1 MNALFF
7 ALVAALGNL
16 AGGYAVVRHERRSL
30 AVIDGFLAFGAGFM
44 LSVAL
49 LEVAPEAIERD
60 TSAPIFLLGG
70 YLAVHLA
77 QHVLV
82 PHFHFGEE
90 THKISPRQGL
100 TALVG
105 LLLHTFFDGVAIASG
120 FQVSGQLGL
129 LLFLAVFLHKL
140 PEGVTMASVMLAGGQ
155 SPARA
160 LGAAALLGLAT
171 VAGRG
176 AHRSERPTAH
186 PRARDRRRSHH
197 LRSRFQSG
205 ARGPEPARVEDA
217 GSVLRW
223 SRGVFPYEGV
233 GREAGR
239 VGRREATGDRRPG
252 RRHEAQATA

>member
-120 FQVSGQLGL
+120 FQVSGQLGV

-140 PEGVTMASVMLAGGQ
+140 PEGRHHGQ
-155 SPARA
+155 RD
-160 LGAAALLGLAT
+160 
-171 VAGRG
+171 AGRG
-176 AHRSERPTAH
+176 AESRSRARRRSAARARDSRGRGADRSERPAAH

-197 LRSRFQSG
+197 LRRRFQSG
-205 ARGPEPARVEDA
+205 ARGPEPSRVEDA
-217 GSVLRW
+217 GSLLRW
-223 SRGVFPYEGV
+223 SRGVLPYEGV

-239 VGRREATGDRRPG
+239 VGRREATGDRR
-252 RRHEAQATA
+252 QATGWRLH